1 MIFRTCETFFNIG
14 LLMHYQN
21 SIKENFFKIEKN
33 HVEAILVHL
42 RRGMHLH
49 SLAWCTMY
57 SEPIRHVIVKTIF
70 QRETF

>member
-1 MIFRTCETFFNIG
+1 
-14 LLMHYQN
+14 MHYQN

-33 HVEAILVHL
+33 HVEVILVHL

-57 SEPIRHVIVKTIF
+57 SEPLRHVIVKTIF